1 MATGVTVYIPA
12 QEMARMNGIIR
23 DIVRYSRRELGS
35 VVKQATVLA
44 IRSAIADTPIAVHNR
59 KKQMRHSRRLPG
71 YRSDKTGA
79 LTKKQRY
86 KLGIDG
92 KFWWAQYEII
102 VEKAAKTKLYARS
115 DERRKKLAIPSNR
128 GAAKAGWWGAMDRYD
143 FARQGILNTLQS
155 VSEDKAGMQTL
166 ARKVSDMK
174 VRYELGEVTGTETT
188 NKVKYA
194 PKVAPNSAVN
204 GIAKAS
210 NRIANREL
218 KKLGDDIYN
227 KWHRSP

>member
-1 MATGVTVYIPA
+1 MKPAITVYVPA
-12 QEMARMNGIIR
+12 QEMARMNGIIK

-71 YRSDKTGA
+71 HRSAKTGA
-79 LTKKQRY
+79 LTKKQRH

-92 KFWWAQYEII
+92 KFWWAQYEVII
-102 VEKAAKTKLYARS
+102 EKAKKTKVYARS
-115 DERRKKLAIPSNR
+115 EAHRKKLVIPSHR

-155 VSEDKAGMQTL
+155 VSEDKAGMRTL

-174 VRYELGEVTGTETT
+174 VRYELGELAGTETT
-188 NKVKYA
+188 NKVNYA

-218 KKLGDDIYN
+218 KKLGDDIYSR
-227 KWHRSP
+227 WHRSP